1 MTSTDPVS
9 RATGRAL
16 LRDLLQSELATED
29 DRTMAESV
37 LDAAATG
44 RANPRL
50 LTPADVDEITVVRD
64 TGAHEEEE
72 GSE

>member
-1 MTSTDPVS
+1 
-9 RATGRAL
+9 
-16 LRDLLQSELATED
+16 
-29 DRTMAESV
+29 MAESV